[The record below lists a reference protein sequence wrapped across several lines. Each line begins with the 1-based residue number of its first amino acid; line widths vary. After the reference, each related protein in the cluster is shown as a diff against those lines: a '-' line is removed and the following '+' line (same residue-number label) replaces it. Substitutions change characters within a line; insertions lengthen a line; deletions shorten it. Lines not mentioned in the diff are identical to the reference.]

1 MKLLWSW
8 CLLITFSGGI
18 FLIDR
23 NEDLYYMNKTLELA
37 KKGEGYT
44 SPNPMVGAIVVK
56 DGKIIGQGYH
66 QYYGGPHAEVY
77 ALDQAGEE
85 AKGATIYVSLEPC
98 SHYGKTPPCSLKVI
112 DSGVKKVIVAMMDPN
127 PLVAG
132 RGILQM
138 KEAGIE
144 VELGILEEEAKDL
157 NEIFIQYISSDIPY
171 IYLKSAQTL
180 DGFLATSKGD
190 SKWITNEKARLY
202 GHKLRHKVDAILV
215 GIGTILHDDPSL
227 TTRLSNSK
235 GKDSIRIILDARLE
249 IPLEAKV
256 INQESTAN
264 TILVVGEG
272 CDKSK
277 MKLLIGKEKVEIL
290 TIPLNNDAR
299 IPLDILLKILHDRCI
314 SSVLVE
320 GGGRVNYSFLQAGL
334 ANKIYS
340 FIAPKILGGNDG
352 ISIYTGKGPES
363 MNLVKKLTDVQY
375 QVLDDNILMI
385 AKL

>member
-1 MKLLWSW
+1 M
-8 CLLITFSGGI
+8 IE
-18 FLIDR
+18 R
-23 NEDLYYMNKTLELA
+23 NEDLYYMKKTLELA
-37 KKGEGYT
+37 KKGEGST

-77 ALDQAGEE
+77 ALEQAGEE

-112 DSGVKKVIVAMMDPN
+112 NSGVKKAIVAMTDPN
-127 PLVAG
+127 PIVAG

-138 KEAGIE
+138 KEAGIK
-144 VELGILEEEAKDL
+144 VKVGLLEEEAKDL
-157 NEIFIQYISSDIPY
+157 NEVFIKYISSDIPFV
-171 IYLKSAQTL
+171 YLKSAQTL
-180 DGFLATSKGD
+180 DGFLATRKGD
-190 SKWITNEKARLY
+190 SKWITNEKARLF

-215 GIGTILHDDPSL
+215 GIGTILQDDPSL
-227 TTRLSNSK
+227 TTRLSNNK

-249 IPLEAKV
+249 MPLDAKV

-264 TILVVGEG
+264 TIIVVGES

-277 MKLLIGKEKVEIL
+277 KQFLIEKEQVEIL
-290 TIPLNNDAR
+290 TIPLNNDDR

-352 ISIYTGKGPES
+352 ISVYAGKGPES
-363 MNLVKKLTDVQY
+363 MNQVKELTDVQY
-375 QVLDDNILMI
+375 QLLDDNILMV

>member
-1 MKLLWSW
+1 
-8 CLLITFSGGI
+8 
-18 FLIDR
+18 
-23 NEDLYYMNKTLELA
+23 MNKALELA

-44 SPNPMVGAIVVK
+44 SPNPMVGAVVVK

-66 QYYGGPHAEVY
+66 HYYGGPHAEVY

-112 DSGVKKVIVAMMDPN
+112 NSGVKKAIVAMTDPN

-138 KEAGIE
+138 EEAGLGVE
-144 VELGILEEEAKDL
+144 VGILEREAKEL
-157 NEIFIQYISSDIPY
+157 NEVFIKYISSDIPY

-180 DGFLATSKGD
+180 DGFLATSIGD
-190 SKWITNEKARLY
+190 SKWITNEKARLL

-215 GIGTILHDDPSL
+215 GIGTVLKDDPSL
-227 TTRLSNSK
+227 TTRFTNDK
-235 GKDSIRIILDARLE
+235 GIDSTRIILDARLE
-249 IPLEAKV
+249 IPLKAKV

-264 TILVVGEG
+264 TILVIGEN
-272 CDKSK
+272 CDESK
-277 MKLLIGKEKVEIL
+277 KKFLIEKEQVEIL
-290 TIPLNNDAR
+290 TIPLDDAR

-314 SSVLVE
+314 SSILVE
-320 GGGRVNYSFLQAGL
+320 GGGRVNYSFLHTDL
-334 ANKIYS
+334 VDKIYS

-352 ISIYTGKGPES
+352 ISVYAGKGPES
-363 MNLVKKLTDVQY
+363 MNQVKELTDVQY
-375 QVLDDNILMI
+375 QVLGDNILMV